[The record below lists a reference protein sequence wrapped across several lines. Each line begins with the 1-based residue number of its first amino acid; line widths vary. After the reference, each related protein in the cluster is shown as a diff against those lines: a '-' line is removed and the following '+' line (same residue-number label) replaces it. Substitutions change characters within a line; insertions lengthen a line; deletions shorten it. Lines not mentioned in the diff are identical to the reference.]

1 MLATLK
7 FEHLRPL
14 TPRLETCLLA
24 ILSLLTIFFFFFWC
38 GEHRLIKLWI
48 YSCLVGEKIYRKG
61 KPKLQHTSLLA
72 SVQISLWQS
81 K

>member
-24 ILSLLTIFFFFFWC
+24 ILSLLTIFFFFL
-38 GEHRLIKLWI
+38 GVVNI
-48 YSCLVGEKIYRKG
+48 G
-61 KPKLQHTSLLA
+61 
-72 SVQISLWQS
+72 
-81 K
+81 